1 METNFAKR
9 LTVARKM
16 AGLSLQQLA
25 DKLGN
30 NITRQALN
38 KYEQGRM
45 KPGSEMLIRLAEALN
60 VPVDFFYSSPAVEVS
75 LESVDFRR
83 HASRIGKTAEKAI
96 LEKVKDSIA
105 KVIELENM
113 LNLEEEK
120 ECFQYSPEIKTVN
133 DSQLAAIELR
143 KQWNLG
149 YDPIPDVVEMLEDK
163 GYIVIEIDAAEGFD
177 GMKAESN
184 DRKIIVLKQNEN
196 QDKVRKR
203 MTALHE
209 LAHHSLSFPDN
220 ISSKEEERLCTAF
233 ASAVLYPKEMALKE
247 LHTHRYD
254 FFLNELILIKERWGI
269 SISALYYRALNLGII
284 SPETHKSLLM
294 AYRTKQLHKNE
305 PGKFLSKETPSRYQ
319 RLIYYALSQDII
331 SMSEAAYFAGK
342 GVWEFRNS
350 IIQPA

>member
-1 METNFAKR
+1 MKTNFAKR
-9 LTVARKM
+9 LVVARKM

-30 NITRQALN
+30 DISRQALN

-45 KPGSEMLIRLAEALN
+45 KPGSEMLIRLANALH
-60 VPVDFFYSSPAVEVS
+60 VPVDFFYSPPEVEIT

-83 HASRIGKTAEKAI
+83 HASRIGKTAETAI
-96 LEKVKDSIA
+96 LEKVKEVLSR
-105 KVIELENM
+105 VLELERL
-113 LNLEEEK
+113 LNIDEK
-120 ECFQYSPEIKTVN
+120 PACFNHVPVISTINEAE
-133 DSQLAAIELR
+133 SAAIELR
-143 KQWNLG
+143 KQWDLG

-163 GYIVIEIDAAEGFD
+163 GYIVVEIDAAKGFD

-184 DRKIIVLKQNEN
+184 ERKIIVLNQNEN

-209 LAHHSLSFPDN
+209 LAHHALHFPPD
-220 ISSKEEERLCTAF
+220 IPQKEEERLCTAF
-233 ASAVLYPKEMALKE
+233 ASAVLYPMEMARGE
-247 LHTHRYD
+247 LRSPRFS
-254 FFLNELILIKERWGI
+254 FFLNELIIFKERWGI

-294 AYRTKQLHKNE
+294 AYRANHLHKNE
-305 PGKFLSKETPSRYQ
+305 PGKFLSKEKPTRFE